1 MNLRTRLSRS
11 NGYRLMG
18 MFDESI
24 LILEDIPFEEDRWH
38 PLVVEA
44 RYNTYRDAKEWTL
57 AMTMAKLKHES
68 KPNSLEWLLNYAD
81 AHHQM
86 GDTEKAIKCLKEAEG
101 RFCEQAEYLFRLGKY
116 HAILGY
122 VEEAKDLVRRVFK
135 LNGSFKADF
144 LDDPAFDSV
153 WESF

>member
-1 MNLRTRLSRS
+1 
-11 NGYRLMG
+11 

-81 AHHQM
+81 AHHQL
-86 GDTEKAIKCLKEAEG
+86 GDTEKAIACMKDAEG
-101 RFCEQAEYLFRLGKY
+101 KFGEEAEYLFRLGKY
-116 HAILGY
+116 HAILGN
-122 VEEAKDLVRRVFK
+122 VEEAKKLVKQAIKKDAKYK
-135 LNGSFKADF
+135 LEFVEDSAFGGVWKSF
-144 LDDPAFDSV
+144 
-153 WESF
+153 

>member
-1 MNLRTRLSRS
+1 MNLRTHLSRS
-11 NGYRLMG
+11 NGYRELG

-44 RYNTYRDAKEWTL
+44 RHNTYRDAKEWTL

-81 AHHQM
+81 GHHQM
-86 GDTEKAIKCLKEAEG
+86 GDTEKAITCLQDAED
-101 RFCEQAEYLFRLGKY
+101 RFCLGKY
-116 HAILGY
+116 HTILGN
-122 VEEAKDLVRRVFK
+122 VEEAKNLVRRVFNP
-135 LNGSFKADF
+135 NGSFKVDF
-144 LDDPAFDSV
+144 LDEPAFDSV
-153 WESF
+153 CESF

>member
-11 NGYRLMG
+11 NGYRLLG

-24 LILEDIPFEEDRWH
+24 LILENIPFEEDRWH

-44 RYNTYRDAKEWTL
+44 RYNTYRDAKEWTH
-57 AMTMAKLKHES
+57 AMIMAKLKHES
-68 KPNSLEWLLNYAD
+68 KPNSLEWLLKYAD
-81 AHHQM
+81 GHHQM
-86 GDTEKAIKCLKEAEG
+86 GDTEKAIACLKDTED
-101 RFCEQAEYLFRLGKY
+101 RFGEEAEYLFRLGKY
-116 HAILGY
+116 HAILGN
-122 VEEAKDLVRRVFK
+122 VEEAKNLVRRVFK

>member
-1 MNLRTRLSRS
+1 MNLRTHISRS
-11 NGYRLMG
+11 NGYRELG

-24 LILEDIPFEEDRWH
+24 LELEEIEGNDRWH

-44 RYNTYRDAKEWTL
+44 SYNTYRDAKEWEL

-81 AHHQM
+81 AHHQLA
-86 GDTEKAIKCLKEAEG
+86 DTEKAIECLKDAEG
-101 RFCEQAEYLFRLGKY
+101 KFCEEAEYLFRLAKY
-116 HAILGY
+116 HAILGN
-122 VEEAKDLVRRVFK
+122 VEEAKNLVRRVFK

-153 WESF
+153 WERF

>member
-11 NGYRLMG
+11 NGYRELG

-44 RYNTYRDAKEWTL
+44 RYKTYRDAKEWTL
-57 AMTMAKLKHES
+57 AMTMAKLKTES
-68 KPNSLEWLLNYAD
+68 KPNSLEWLLNYTD
-81 AHHQM
+81 AQHQL
-86 GDTEKAIKCLKEAEG
+86 GDTKKAIQCLKDAED
-101 RFCEQAEYLFRLGKY
+101 RFCEEAEYLFRLGKY
-116 HAILGY
+116 HAILGN
-122 VEEAKDLVRRVFK
+122 VEEAKNLVRRVFK

>member
-1 MNLRTRLSRS
+1 
-11 NGYRLMG
+11 MG

-24 LILEDIPFEEDRWH
+24 LILEDIPFDEDRWH

-81 AHHQM
+81 AYHQL
-86 GDTEKAIKCLKEAEG
+86 GDTKKAIECLKDSEDQFGE
-101 RFCEQAEYLFRLGKY
+101 EAEYLFRLGKY
-116 HAILGY
+116 HAILGN

-135 LNGSFKADF
+135 LNGSFKAEF

-153 WESF
+153 WDSLITTQDCSVYSQF

>member
-11 NGYRLMG
+11 NGYRELG

-44 RYNTYRDAKEWTL
+44 RYKTYRDAKEWTL

-81 AHHQM
+81 ANHQV
-86 GDTEKAIKCLKEAEG
+86 GDTEKAIAYLQKVEG
-101 RFCEQAEYLFRLGKY
+101 RFCE
-116 HAILGY
+116 
-122 VEEAKDLVRRVFK
+122 EAVMNLKQM
-135 LNGSFKADF
+135 
-144 LDDPAFDSV
+144 DSLSNKMEV
-153 WESF
+153 LELPFEVNE

>member
-1 MNLRTRLSRS
+1 M
-11 NGYRLMG
+11 Y
-18 MFDESI
+18 DESI
-24 LILEDIPFEEDRWH
+24 LILEDIPLGKERWH

-57 AMTMAKLKHES
+57 AMIMAKLKHES

-81 AHHQM
+81 GHHQM
-86 GDTEKAIKCLKEAEG
+86 GDTEKAIECLKDAEG
-101 RFCEQAEYLFRLGKY
+101 KFCEEAEYLFRLGKY
-116 HAILGY
+116 HAILGN
-122 VEEAKDLVRRVFK
+122 VEEAKNLVRRVFK
-135 LNGSFKADF
+135 LNGSFKAEF

>member
-11 NGYRLMG
+11 NGYRELG

-24 LILEDIPFEEDRWH
+24 LILEDIPFEEERWH

-57 AMTMAKLKHES
+57 AMAMAKLKHES

-81 AHHQM
+81 AHHQL
-86 GDTEKAIKCLKEAEG
+86 GDTKKAIECLKDAEDV
-101 RFCEQAEYLFRLGKY
+101 FCEEAEYLFRLGKY
-116 HAILGY
+116 HAILGNA
-122 VEEAKDLVRRVFK
+122 EEAKNLVRRVFK

-153 WESF
+153 WDSF